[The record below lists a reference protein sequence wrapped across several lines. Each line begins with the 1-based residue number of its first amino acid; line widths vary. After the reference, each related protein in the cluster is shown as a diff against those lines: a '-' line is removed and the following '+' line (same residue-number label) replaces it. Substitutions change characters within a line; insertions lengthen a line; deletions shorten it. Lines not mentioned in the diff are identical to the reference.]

1 MTGLVR
7 PYAPDGVPAGCCT
20 RWTPT
25 TASWIGLRRP
35 TTGRGGGLVGTGR
48 RRGARPQA
56 VVLAEHAL
64 RLTPAHAAERHERL
78 PTVAAYL
85 NLAGETQRLTD
96 LLGPAIDGLPPG
108 TARLVPGCC

>member
-1 MTGLVR
+1 MHV
-7 PYAPDGVPAGCCT
+7 AI
-20 RWTPT
+20 
-25 TASWIGLRRP
+25 ASAVADEELSALHLALATDRSSDRLAA
-35 TTGRGGGLVGTGR
+35 RLMAAASR
-48 RRGARPQA
+48 ASSRGARPQA

>member
-1 MTGLVR
+1 MLYPMDSNHGELDRVTPADNR
-7 PYAPDGVPAGCCT
+7 PR
-20 RWTPT
+20 RWTSRHRAAP
-25 TASWIGLRRP
+25 
-35 TTGRGGGLVGTGR
+35 
-48 RRGARPQA
+48 RGARPQA